1 MNEFLTITEVAR
13 KLKLNRTNTYTLVN
27 KGLIKATKLGSL
39 KVAASELDRFI
50 NWSIGKDL
58 SDLENPKELNS

>member
-1 MNEFLTITEVAR
+1 MDELLTITEISK
-13 KLKLNRTNTYTLVN
+13 KLRLNKTDTYSLVN
-27 KGLIKATKLGSL
+27 KGLLKATKLGSL

-58 SDLENPKELNS
+58 SNLDNPKELTS